1 MAKVDLKKIGEW
13 LQWAQ
18 GQVQQLGQKVA
29 GLLQP
34 KQAPQPATLPPQQ
47 QGVVWTPY
55 GGMSIAPEKQK
66 ETTKTTTSK
75 SEDLRTDV
83 SIVDY
88 LKSIGQPSDFASRKK
103 LAEQYGIKDYRGT
116 AQQNLQ
122 LLALLKSGQKP
133 AAGEVTTT
141 GGTPTGGVATTPPT
155 ETTVTDPLQ
164 QFLQRMNQII
174 SAYEKTLQSTPP
186 TTGLTPEERRIY
198 EQTTE
203 ELKKRYEKALQD
215 LERKHQQ
222 EQQRLIARYA
232 AAGFSEPG
240 ILTGPMAGVP
250 GVVTQALEEERERQ
264 ARERAALEQAQ
275 AGDILAAQQALAE
288 AERRAREEE
297 YNRWLK
303 EQQQKL
309 ENLLKQAGLY
319 ETIYE
324 ATTPQRTTIGG
335 RIYEYDPS
343 TKTWKDVTPEA
354 AKKAETEKAWEWN
367 VDAQGNVYRVN
378 PLTGEFQVIGKVA
391 PKPDDAQRIAQ
402 IGTFLE
408 SRRGKDGYVSAEDWL
423 EARKQ
428 WIAMGGTIEDFEAAF
443 PYWQWMGEWEWK
455 KVLKPKTTTIGEEL
469 TPEEIERI
477 SKLIP

>member
-1 MAKVDLKKIGEW
+1 MATIDLKKLGQMI
-13 LQWAQ
+13 QQAQ
-18 GQVQQLGQKVA
+18 QQAQQLAQKVA
-29 GLLQP
+29 SLIQP

-66 ETTKTTTSK
+66 ETTKTTSKVTTGTSGG
-75 SEDLRTDV
+75 LRTDV

-88 LKSIGQPSDFASRKK
+88 LKSIGMPSDFASRQK

-133 AAGEVTTT
+133 AAGEAAIT
-141 GGTPTGGVATTPPT
+141 GGTPTGGVATTPPA
-155 ETTVTDPLQ
+155 ETTITDPYQ
-164 QFLQRMNQII
+164 QFLQRMNQLLA
-174 SAYEKTLQSTPP
+174 AYEKTLQATPP
-186 TTGLTPEERRIY
+186 MTGLTPEERGIY

-240 ILTGPMAGVP
+240 ILAGPMAGVP
-250 GVVTQALEEERERQ
+250 GIVTQALGEERERQ
-264 ARERAALEQAQ
+264 ARERATLEQAA

-303 EQQQKL
+303 EQQQRL

-324 ATTPQRTTIGG
+324 AMAPVRFTVGNFVI
-335 RIYEYDPS
+335 EYDPK
-343 TKTWKDVTPEA
+343 TKTYRDVTPPEIRRIL
-354 AKKAETEKAWEWN
+354 EEKA
-367 VDAQGNVYRVN
+367 R
-378 PLTGEFQVIGKVA
+378 GKMG
-391 PKPDDAQRIAQ
+391 DDQRIALIQ
-402 IGTFLE
+402 AFLE

-423 EARKQ
+423 EARKR
-428 WIAMGGTIEDFEAAF
+428 WIALGGTVNEFEAAF
-443 PYWQWMGEWEWK
+443 PYWQWMGEWEWG
-455 KVLKPKTTTIGEEL
+455 KVIKPRTTTKGKSSEEL
-469 TPEEIERI
+469 TPEEIEKI
-477 SKLIP
+477 TKLGQ

>member
-1 MAKVDLKKIGEW
+1 MATIDLKKLGQMI
-13 LQWAQ
+13 QQAQ
-18 GQVQQLGQKVA
+18 QQAQQLAQKVA
-29 GLLQP
+29 SLVLP

-47 QGVVWTPY
+47 QNVVLTST
-55 GGMSIAPEKQK
+55 GG
-66 ETTKTTTSK
+66 TTTQK
-75 SEDLRTDV
+75 SSTTTPSSGLRTDV

-88 LKSIGQPSDFASRKK
+88 LKSIGQPSDFDSRKK

-116 AQQNLQ
+116 AEQNIQ

-133 AAGEVTTT
+133 AAGGTPIT
-141 GGTPTGGVATTPPT
+141 GGTPTGGGTPAGGVATTPPA
-155 ETTVTDPLQ
+155 ETTITDPYQ
-164 QFLQRMNQII
+164 QFLQRMNQLLA
-174 SAYEKTLQSTPP
+174 AYEKTSQSTPP
-186 TTGLTPEERRIY
+186 TTGLTPEERGIY
-198 EQTTE
+198 EKTTE

-240 ILTGPMAGVP
+240 ILAGPMAGVP
-250 GVVTQALEEERERQ
+250 GVVTQALGEERERQ
-264 ARERAALEQAQ
+264 ARERATLEQAQ

-324 ATTPQRTTIGG
+324 AMTPQRLTLGG
-335 RIYEYDPS
+335 RIYEYDPI
-343 TKTWKDVTPEA
+343 TKTYKDVTPETA
-354 AKKAETEKAWEWN
+354 RKAEIEKAWEWN

-378 PLTGEFQVIGKVA
+378 PLTGEFQIIGKVS

-408 SRRGKDGYVSAEDWL
+408 SRRGKDGYVSAQDWL
-423 EARKQ
+423 EARRQ
-428 WIAMGGTIEDFEAAF
+428 WIAMGGTVNEFEAAF
-443 PYWQWMGEWEWK
+443 PYWQWMGEWEWQ
-455 KVLKPKTTTIGEEL
+455 KVVKPNKQTQEGPDLTTPLGWV
-469 TPEEIERI
+469 
-477 SKLIP
+477 K